1 MSGTLRRI
9 ASVPGNLTLFDIS
22 KNGRVLLGIDRS
34 RLMMAGVFGEQSAN
48 RDLSWFDWS
57 HAADISSDG
66 KLLLFDETGDGG
78 GVNHS
83 VYLRN
88 FQTNST
94 VRLGDGQAVA
104 LSADSKWALALNSK
118 KPTYL
123 SILPIGPEA
132 PSTLAGHGLKYEW
145 ARYFPD
151 GQRLL
156 VAGSFPGKPLRLFVQ
171 SLSGG
176 DPVPLNPDIFLSR
189 AIISRDGKQIVGL
202 GPDEKN
208 VILPSS
214 GGEPQALNIP
224 FPATPLQWSEDG
236 HALFVRQLDSGP
248 LIRIFR
254 YDLKTSQCRLVKE
267 LSPSDRV
274 GLNYMM
280 NVVMGSNA
288 QSYAYSYMRVLSE
301 LFVVDGWS

>member
-1 MSGTLRRI
+1 
-9 ASVPGNLTLFDIS
+9 
-22 KNGRVLLGIDRS
+22 
-34 RLMMAGVFGEQSAN
+34 MMAGVFGEQSTS

-57 HAADISSDG
+57 HATDISSDG

-78 GVNHS
+78 GPNHS
-83 VYLRN
+83 VYIRN

-104 LSADSKWALALNSK
+104 LSPDLKWALALNPK

-123 SILPIGPEA
+123 SLLPIGPEA
-132 PSTLAGHGLKYEW
+132 PHALDGHGLKYEW

-171 SLSGG
+171 PLKGG
-176 DPVPLNPDIFLSR
+176 EPVPLNPDIFLSR
-189 AIISRDGKQIVGL
+189 AIIARDGKQIVGL
-202 GPDEKN
+202 GPDAKN
-208 VILPSS
+208 VILPAS

-224 FPATPLQWSEDG
+224 FPAMPLQWSEDG
-236 HALFVRQLDSGP
+236 QGLFIRQLDSGP

-254 YDLKTSQCRLVKE
+254 YDLPECADRLRIIRIRQGVPRSHVHA
-267 LSPSDRV
+267 LPFR
-274 GLNYMM
+274 
-280 NVVMGSNA
+280 
-288 QSYAYSYMRVLSE
+288 
-301 LFVVDGWS
+301 

>member
-1 MSGTLRRI
+1 
-9 ASVPGNLTLFDIS
+9 
-22 KNGRVLLGIDRS
+22 
-34 RLMMAGVFGEQSAN
+34 
-48 RDLSWFDWS
+48 
-57 HAADISSDG
+57 
-66 KLLLFDETGDGG
+66 
-78 GVNHS
+78 
-83 VYLRN
+83 
-88 FQTNST
+88 
-94 VRLGDGQAVA
+94 
-104 LSADSKWALALNSK
+104 LNPK

-132 PSTLAGHGLKYEW
+132 PRTLAGHGLKYEW

-156 VAGSFPGKPLRLFVQ
+156 VAGSFPGKPPRLFTQ
-171 SLSGG
+171 PLNGG
-176 DPVPLNPDIFLSR
+176 EPVPLNPDVFLSR

-202 GPDEKN
+202 GADEKN
-208 VILPSS
+208 VILPAS
-214 GGEPQALNIP
+214 GGEPQALNLP
-224 FPATPLQWSEDG
+224 FPAMPLQWSEDG
-236 HALFVRQLDSGP
+236 QALFVRQLDSGP

-254 YDLKTSQCRLVKE
+254 YDLKTSQCHLVKE